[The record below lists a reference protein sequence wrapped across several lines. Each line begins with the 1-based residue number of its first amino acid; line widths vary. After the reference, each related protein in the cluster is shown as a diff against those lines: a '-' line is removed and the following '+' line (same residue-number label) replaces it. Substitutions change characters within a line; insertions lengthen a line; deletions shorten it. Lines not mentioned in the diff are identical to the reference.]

1 MNIIT
6 DNFNQMLK
14 NLGKRFF
21 NKKVA
26 EVVRNEVLDF
36 QTLEIKEQRKPTFKK
51 RMAQIVKNEKQ
62 NQKAKIIDTTWN
74 ETKKEREVIVEAQKS
89 GINII
94 VPGFGAGSGVI
105 LNEDGYI
112 LTNRHVVEVS
122 KSGKVEIQLLDI
134 NGLNRSVEGE
144 VFYQD
149 GTSDVAIVKINPDDV
164 RLMNGVKLQPINLES
179 NKPEV
184 GDRVITIGNAKSLGV
199 EEKNRYGILPEA
211 LIEKRPDGKYISRA
225 SDREVLMRNILTKEE
240 GGKYRDSNGEV
251 FIRKNNNFYSEKNDK
266 RIEDRDSILI
276 KDKNDNLTDIN
287 HKKVLFTKR
296 GEKFFIDN
304 LEVRDVLA
312 IQPWTDKPYTNDFY
326 VDMTVNNGD
335 IFTLINKNELKDVK
349 FSSHEKDTGKIN
361 SNGEKIMEKI
371 FHDDG
376 SIEKDGKKYWIGNV
390 KSNSMSAAVGS
401 VTHES
406 ISVRKDKGNL
416 FIESELMGYP
426 GGSGGMTLN
435 ANGNLTGL
443 HTRGTYSA
451 NEDKNHTKDD
461 PKILSYAVPT
471 ETIIDVIHRAE
482 KEKNV
487 KIDFKVVYG
496 KQKGKAN
503 EKSSRE
509 YANGNNLL
517 NSDVLEKLGNI
528 KHVSQGD
535 LKSSDNNS
543 KFVDKEK
550 DKSFVDKDGSEV
562 TRF

>member
-14 NLGKRFF
+14 NLGKRFL
-21 NKKVA
+21 NKKIA
-26 EVVRNEVLDF
+26 EVVKNEVPKF
-36 QTLEIKEQRKPTFKK
+36 QKLEIKEKKKPIFKK
-51 RMAQIVKNEKQ
+51 RTAQIVKNKKQ

-74 ETKKEREVIVEAQKS
+74 ETKREREIIAKAQKS
-89 GINII
+89 GVNIVMPSDSAGTI
-94 VPGFGAGSGVI
+94 TFGSGVI

-112 LTNRHVVEVS
+112 LTNRHVVEVT

-149 GTSDVAIVKINPDDV
+149 GISDVAIVKINPDDV
-164 RLMNGVKLQPINLES
+164 RLMNGAKLQPINLES
-179 NKPEV
+179 NKPKV
-184 GDRVITIGNAKSLGV
+184 GDKVITIGNANGFGV

-211 LIEKRPDGKYISRA
+211 LIEKKPDGKYISRA
-225 SDREVLMRNILTKEE
+225 SGREVLMRNILTKEE
-240 GGKYRDSNGEV
+240 GGRYKDSNGEV
-251 FIRKNNNFYSEKNDK
+251 FIRKNNNFYSEKNNK

-276 KDKNDNLTDIN
+276 KDKNDHLTNIN
-287 HKKVLFTKR
+287 NKKVPFAKKGDKL
-296 GEKFFIDN
+296 FIDN

-312 IQPWTDKPYTNDFY
+312 IQPWTNKPYKNDFY

-349 FSSHEKDTGKIN
+349 FSSHEKETGKVGI
-361 SNGEKIMEKI
+361 NGEKIMEKI

-376 SIEKDGKKYWIGNV
+376 STEKSGKKYWIGNV

-401 VTHES
+401 VTRES
-406 ISVRKDKGNL
+406 ISVREDKGNL

-435 ANGNLTGL
+435 KNGNLTGL
-443 HTRGTYSA
+443 HTRGTYGSDE
-451 NEDKNHTKDD
+451 NKNHTKDD
-461 PKILSYAVPT
+461 PRIMSYAVPA

-482 KEKNV
+482 KAKNV
-487 KIDFKVVYG
+487 KIDFKTTNSI
-496 KQKGKAN
+496 KQNKAN
-503 EKSSRE
+503 EKSNS
-509 YANGNNLL
+509 NNLL
-517 NSDVLEKLGNI
+517 DPKVLEKFSNI
-528 KHVSQGD
+528 KNINQSD
-535 LKSSDNNS
+535 LKNNDHS
-543 KFVDKEK
+543 KFVDKENGR
-550 DKSFVDKDGSEV
+550 SFIDKDGNQV